1 MQQERPELDIPEIS
15 LTYNRQR
22 QNKFGAAL
30 LHKANAVPV
39 IRSLFPPGELELQ
52 EHMIVLYLNNANH
65 VIGYYKHS
73 KGGITSTLVDIR
85 IILGAALKCLAVKVI
100 IAHNHPSGN
109 IEPSDADYLITK
121 KLNDAL
127 KGMDIELMD
136 SFIITKDGYTSL
148 ANRGSTGLKGIPE
161 KPALTGEAGFVQKI
175 ETDLRALVKHDN
187 PAVKKIAAGFGITSG
202 RHVKELTE
210 LAIVNVA
217 RGYAHNE
224 KAAVHDRYGAIVE
237 LYNTQIN
244 LAYRDSETYL
254 LQQYSTPAP
263 VAFLMGIYCGLDSLV
278 ATGGKMFEPSAGNG
292 ILTIAGRPADCYV
305 NELSESR
312 FANLQTQGFASV
324 TKQDAADPDTFA
336 AHRKTFTAVLTNP
349 PFDTLEHPVKYEGYL
364 IRHLDHLMVLYAL
377 ETMADNGRAA
387 FIIGGHHSYDSLDR
401 LSQGKNRILFN
412 YLYRHYNVE
421 DVLQLDGRQLYTRM
435 GTGFNVRV
443 ILINGRK
450 KTPSGNAPVRDK
462 ERDMVINSF
471 EQLWQ
476 RIQPLLPSPNFKS
489 DTMGYQDKLD
499 AMRKKALEIKK
510 KFGGNA
516 LDGINGKQIFES
528 FSKGEY
534 VRKVEGHDGK
544 VLIHAIKKYR
554 GGVRHLFTE
563 QDGYRDGGSYPEKLV
578 DDMPLLERPFSF
590 KNDMHPSN
598 IFCLLYY
605 TNEFL
610 KYFDRSLET
619 VCETFGL
626 LYQRDEFQ
634 RIFKIAKW
642 ENVEVPEFW
651 DPYDFQQICAALFLE
666 GKNDIARALLFYDK
680 WTDGALSTFSGDMS
694 GHGRTYYMKPN
705 SNGLEGADWQEIM
718 EEYTPKR
725 YMRKAMLGDGRTF
738 IHVIEKKADGSTR
751 QLILTTK
758 GYGNGDSF
766 PEKQLRGLPYK
777 SRPYTLGSATGPN
790 DIYCIMVLLQDYLR
804 GFGRTLYSVFSAAGN
819 PLGPEQYK
827 RLVMIG
833 TWEGT
838 EVPQTWMEPDYN
850 DLCAALRKAGQGEV
864 CAALQKHFSF
874 GLRGHIRR
882 SDNDGS
888 DWELGAIYNP
898 QSKAKGLDKQVP
910 DSMADET
917 HAVLKRVES
926 EVGGDIDDFVRHR
939 LNYPTKEALY
949 ASLSAEQ
956 VDAVALAIY
965 NIEGLGQSLIV
976 GDMTGVGKGRIAAAL
991 IRYGVLQKKRPVFLT
1006 VQANLFSDI
1015 YRDLKAIGSGYL
1027 VPFIFNAPD
1036 TKSDI
1041 KDEDGNVVYSALSK
1055 TEQKAIFDSG
1065 ELPAKYD
1072 YSVATYSQFN
1082 SPLTRFEKPGFLRSI
1097 TPGSIMVLDEAHT
1110 ASGTGNTGQFMQDII
1125 GNAGGVLYL
1134 SATYAKEP
1142 ANMPLYAKKTCMS
1155 EALMSKEGIV
1165 NAFSKGGVALQ
1176 EVVASLIVREG
1187 QMIRRERTY
1196 EGIEVSYTSLTEKAY
1211 EHKTVSDNVTSIM
1224 RDIINFQEKYVKP
1237 VIEDMDSK
1245 MAAGG
1250 QQAVQRSGTE
1260 SGGIDN
1266 KPYYSKIF
1274 QVIHQMLFSIKAA
1287 DVAEAALRHL
1297 REGRKPVI
1305 AFSSTM
1311 ASFVDELTEG
1321 SGENEENGIRI
1332 PLDFS
1337 YVLRKGL
1344 DGVFRYSVVEMEGDT
1359 TGGQLTVDDLSVQ
1372 GRTEYERIM
1381 DKIQRYTSGIT
1392 ISPIDI
1398 LLETIRKA
1406 GYKAVEVTGRSFE
1419 VEMSSDRKTGLVKPR
1434 KRISTFDAFRLFN
1447 DNEVDVLLINQ
1458 SGSTGAS
1465 AHAVPTKKVPP
1476 EQVKQR
1482 VMLILQAEL
1491 DINQEIQKRG
1501 RINRTGQII
1510 KPRYEY
1516 ITSAIPAEQRLMM
1529 MLQEKLK
1536 SLDANTSSN
1545 QKQSSA
1551 MLDVTDFLNKIGNDV
1566 VKEYLLDFPDTNKM
1580 LNDPLKSERDDMAH
1594 FVSGRVAVLPTAMQQ
1609 EFYEEVTQRY
1619 RDTVDYLKQVD
1630 EYDLEMETLDL
1641 QAQTKHRQVL
1651 VMGKGGYS
1659 AFSSNTFLETVN
1671 ANVLRKPM
1679 STAEIENFLSQEDS
1693 TKALADPDMLEA
1705 TIKQQ
1710 IAKEQLEINTD
1721 YDLEVAVLPTK
1732 PKLQKLKA
1740 KGEDDE
1746 HARLY
1751 YEMLDKINTERKNRL
1766 EKISDTYNSRL
1777 AYLKDIFGYFYAG
1790 RQLFYPLSD
1799 GEESGGLTMAIF
1811 LGFQMAK
1818 NSRKPYAP
1826 SSIKLQFALNS
1837 TRRLITLPASK
1848 AKDVRSIIGANIN
1861 DSQMEQDEYMEAWED
1876 ERKRLNTDR
1885 HTRYIVTGNLLQ
1897 GMGTLPGKL
1906 VSYTLKEGGT
1916 AKGIL
1921 LPEYWQPDEAEFFVS
1936 VPLHGAMG
1944 IIISL
1949 VDGKSV
1955 ETLNG
1960 ISIIRQGSDFRLI
1973 VSANRQKAGDIF
1985 TDEELLKLVKG
1996 NNFEK
2001 VSNRM
2006 AAGVEFGNIEKVL
2019 QLLQDKFGAILQVR
2033 KDEVEAISTAHTER
2047 LARKPIAPPAPYKPD
2062 DDYEYRLRLAKMKAK
2077 AIKIKLLLL
2086 KAA

>member
-1 MQQERPELDIPEIS
+1 MPSENSILDIPELTLSYDRSGRPGYGRAIS
-15 LTYNRQR
+15 SSND
-22 QNKFGAAL
+22 AATI
-30 LHKANAVPV
+30 
-39 IRSLFPPGELELQ
+39 IRTIFKDGEIELQ
-52 EHMIVLYLNNANH
+52 EQMLVLYLNQGNT
-65 VIGYYKHS
+65 VIGYYRHS
-73 KGGITSTLVDIR
+73 RGGITQTTIDNRLILAGAIKSISTAI
-85 IILGAALKCLAVKVI
+85 I

-109 IEPSDADYLITK
+109 LKPSESDKIAINSLKQAATLLDI
-121 KLNDAL
+121 KLL
-127 KGMDIELMD
+127 D
-136 SFIITKDGYTSL
+136 SIIITKDGFYSFRDEGL
-148 ANRGSTGLKGIPE
+148 LGLPGVSTAVEEPN
-161 KPALTGEAGFVQKI
+161 GETGFVKKI
-175 ETDLRALVKHDN
+175 EQELAELAKHDN
-187 PAVKKIAAGFGITSG
+187 RSIAKMATAYGIMSG
-202 RHVKELTE
+202 RHIKELTE
-210 LAIVNVA
+210 LAIVNTA
-217 RGYAHNE
+217 RKLSHHPGAS
-224 KAAVHDRYGAIVE
+224 VHERYLSIVE

-244 LAYRDSETYL
+244 LTYRDSETYL

-263 VAFLMGIYCGLDSLV
+263 VAYLMGVYCGIDSLA

-292 ILTIAGRPADCYV
+292 ILTIAGYPDHCYV

-312 FANLQTQGFASV
+312 HANLLKQGFAAV
-324 TKQDAADPDTFA
+324 TQQDAATPATFTVHQKRFA
-336 AHRKTFTAVLTNP
+336 AVLANP
-349 PFDTLEHPVKYEGYL
+349 PFGTLEKPVKYNGYG

-377 ETMADNGRAA
+377 ETMADDGRAA
-387 FIIGGHHSYDSLDR
+387 FIIGGHHSYDRLGR

-412 YLYRHYNVE
+412 YLYHHYQVE
-421 DVLQLDGRQLYTRM
+421 DVLQLDGKQLYTRM

-450 KTPSGNAPVRDK
+450 QKQSGNAPMRDTK
-462 ERDMVINSF
+462 RDTVINSF
-471 EQLWQ
+471 KQLWD
-476 RIQPLLPSPNFKS
+476 RIQPLLPTSNLKS
-489 DTMGYQDKLD
+489 VPMGYQDKLE
-499 AMRKKALEIKK
+499 AMRQKALEMKK
-510 KFGGNA
+510 KFG
-516 LDGINGKQIFES
+516 
-528 FSKGEY
+528 
-534 VRKVEGHDGK
+534 
-544 VLIHAIKKYR
+544 
-554 GGVRHLFTE
+554 
-563 QDGYRDGGSYPEKLV
+563 
-578 DDMPLLERPFSF
+578 
-590 KNDMHPSN
+590 
-598 IFCLLYY
+598 
-605 TNEFL
+605 
-610 KYFDRSLET
+610 
-619 VCETFGL
+619 
-626 LYQRDEFQ
+626 
-634 RIFKIAKW
+634 
-642 ENVEVPEFW
+642 
-651 DPYDFQQICAALFLE
+651 
-666 GKNDIARALLFYDK
+666 
-680 WTDGALSTFSGDMS
+680 ST
-694 GHGRTYYMKPN
+694 
-705 SNGLEGADWQEIM
+705 GLEGADWKEIM
-718 EEYTPKR
+718 EEYTDKR
-725 YMRKAMLGDGRTF
+725 YIRKAMLGDGRTF
-738 IHVIEKKADGSTR
+738 IHVIEKKKGGSTR

-758 GYGNGDSF
+758 NYNSGDSY
-766 PEKQLRGLPYK
+766 PEKQFRGIPYS
-777 SRPYTLGSATGPN
+777 SRPYTLESPTGSN
-790 DIYCIMVLLQDYLR
+790 DLYCIMVLLQDYLR
-804 GFGRTLYSVFSAAGN
+804 GFDRTLYSVFSAAGK
-819 PLGPEQYK
+819 PLGAQQYK

-833 TWEGT
+833 TWEG
-838 EVPQTWMEPDYN
+838 VKIPDHWTQKDY
-850 DLCAALRKAGQGEV
+850 DYLCASLRKAGQPEV
-864 CAALQKHFSF
+864 CTALKKHFSF
-874 GLRGHIRR
+874 AMRDHIRR
-882 SDNDGS
+882 SDNNGT
-888 DWELGAIYNP
+888 DWELGAVYNP
-898 QSKAKGLDKQVP
+898 QSKAKSLDTQVP
-910 DSMADET
+910 DSMSDET
-917 HAVLKRVES
+917 HAVLKKVEV

-939 LNYPTKEALY
+939 LNFPTKEALY
-949 ASLSAEQ
+949 NALSAEQ

-991 IRYGVLQKKRPVFLT
+991 IRYGVLQKMRPVFLT

-1027 VPFIFNAPD
+1027 IPFIFNAPG

-1041 KDEDGNVVYSALSK
+1041 KDEDGNLVYSALSK
-1055 TEQKAIFDSG
+1055 TEQKALFDSG

-1072 YSVATYSQFN
+1072 YAVATYSQFN
-1082 SPLTRFEKPGFLRSI
+1082 SPLTRHEKPDFLRRI

-1110 ASGTGNTGQFMQDII
+1110 ASGTGNTGQFMQDIV
-1125 GNAGGVLYL
+1125 GAAGGVLYL

-1142 ANMPLYAKKTCMS
+1142 ENMPLYARKTCMS

-1165 NAFSKGGVALQ
+1165 KAFSKGGVALQ

-1196 EGIEVSYTSLTEKAY
+1196 EGIEVSYTTLTDKAY
-1211 EHKTVSDNVTSIM
+1211 EHKTVSDNITAIM

-1237 VIEDMDSK
+1237 VIEDMDTK
-1245 MAAGG
+1245 MASGG
-1250 QQAVQRSGTE
+1250 QQVVQRSGTE
-1260 SGGIDN
+1260 NAGIDN

-1274 QVIHQMLFSIKAA
+1274 QVIHQMLFSIKAEA
-1287 DVAEAALRHL
+1287 VANAAIRHL

-1311 ASFVDELTEG
+1311 ASFVDELVEG
-1321 SGENEENGIRI
+1321 SGESEENGMRI

-1344 DGVFRYSVVEMEGDT
+1344 DGLLRYSVVAMEGDT
-1359 TGGQLTVDDLSVQ
+1359 TSEQLTVDDLSVQ
-1372 GRTEYERIM
+1372 GRSEYDRIVA
-1381 DKIQRYTSGIT
+1381 KIDHYTSGIT

-1398 LLETIRKA
+1398 LLEAIRKA
-1406 GYKAVEVTGRSFE
+1406 GFSAIEVTGRSFE
-1419 VEMSSDRKTGLVKPR
+1419 VEISPNRKTGLVKPR

-1465 AHAVPTKKVPP
+1465 AHAVPTKKVAP

-1551 MLDVTDFLNKIGNDV
+1551 MLDVVDFLNKIGNDV
-1566 VKEYLLDFPDTNKM
+1566 VEEYLVDFPETNKM

-1619 RDTVDYLKQVD
+1619 RDAVDYLKQVD

-1641 QAQTKHRQVL
+1641 QAQTKHRQIL

-1679 STAEIENFLSQEDS
+1679 STEEIKNFLDQEDN
-1693 TKALADPDMLEA
+1693 TRALADPAILEA
-1705 TIKQQ
+1705 TINQQ
-1710 IAKEQLEINTD
+1710 IAKEQLEINTN
-1721 YDLEVAVLPTK
+1721 YDLEVAILPTK
-1732 PKLQKLKA
+1732 PKLDKLKA

-1746 HARLY
+1746 YTRLY
-1751 YEMLDKINTERKNRL
+1751 YELLDKINEERNNRL
-1766 EKISDTYNSRL
+1766 QKISDSYNSRL
-1777 AYLKDIFGYFYAG
+1777 AYLKDIFSYFFTG
-1790 RQLFYPLSD
+1790 RQLYYPLND
-1799 GEESGGLTMAIF
+1799 GEESGGLTMAMF
-1811 LGFQMAK
+1811 LGFQMSK

-1848 AKDVRSIIGANIN
+1848 VTEVRSIIGANIN
-1861 DSQMEQDEYMEAWED
+1861 DTQMALEDYLEAWED

-1897 GMGTLPGKL
+1897 GMEAVPGKL
-1906 VSYTLKEGGT
+1906 VSYTLKDGGM

-1921 LPEYWQPDEAEFFVS
+1921 LPEYWIPDETEFFVS

-1985 TDEELLKLVKG
+1985 TDQELLKLVKG

-2006 AAGVEFGNIEKVL
+2006 AAGVEFGSIEKVL
-2019 QLLQDKFGAILQVR
+2019 QLLQDKFGAVLQVR
-2033 KDEVEAISTAHTER
+2033 KDEVDAISTAHTER
-2047 LARKPIAPPAPYKPD
+2047 LARKPITPPTPYKPD
-2062 DDYEYRLRLAKMKAK
+2062 DDYEYKLRLTKVKAK
-2077 AIKIKLLLL
+2077 AFRIKLLLL
-2086 KAA
+2086 KNAA

>member
-1 MQQERPELDIPEIS
+1 MQIIFSNKTIPEIPSMFSGNNDIACGSFPLNKGNAAAAMYALYQHGYLETFEHHTALFLNGNYDILGYFRYVGYQPAYGDS
-15 LTYNRQR
+15 LARSIINQSLKSAAAFVIIARNSHSPNARPNINDETFAQR
-22 QNKFGAAL
+22 LNGHLQQKGMEL
-30 LHKANAVPV
+30 LD
-39 IRSLFPPGELELQ
+39 S
-52 EHMIVLYLNNANH
+52 
-65 VIGYYKHS
+65 
-73 KGGITSTLVDIR
+73 
-85 IILGAALKCLAVKVI
+85 IILGTENHCSLYELGYAGLQGAPANGSSPCAAAFV
-100 IAHNHPSGN
+100 AH
-109 IEPSDADYLITK
+109 IEK
-121 KLNDAL
+121 
-127 KGMDIELMD
+127 EL
-136 SFIITKDGYTSL
+136 T
-148 ANRGSTGLKGIPE
+148 
-161 KPALTGEAGFVQKI
+161 
-175 ETDLRALVKHDN
+175 ALVRHDN
-187 PAVKKIAAGFGITSG
+187 RSIAKIAAEYGITSG
-202 RHVKELTE
+202 RLVKELTE
-210 LAIVNVA
+210 LAIVNTA
-217 RGYAHNE
+217 RKLAHQPGIG
-224 KAAVHDRYGAIVE
+224 VYDRYGHIVE

-244 LAYRDSETYL
+244 LTYRDSETYL

-263 VAFLMGIYCGLDSLV
+263 VAFLMGMYCCIDSLG
-278 ATGGKMFEPSAGNG
+278 AAGGKVFEPSAGNG
-292 ILTIAGRPADCYV
+292 VLTIAADPSNVYV
-305 NELSESR
+305 NEISESR
-312 FANLQTQGFASV
+312 YANLLTQGFAAV
-324 TKQDAADPDTFA
+324 TKQDAADPATFA
-336 AHRKTFTAVLTNP
+336 PHQKRFAAVLTNP
-349 PFDTLEHPVKYEGYL
+349 PFDTLERPAKYNGYL

-377 ETMADNGRAA
+377 ETMVDNGRAA
-387 FIIGGHHSYDSLDR
+387 FIIGGHHSYDSLGR
-401 LSQGKNRILFN
+401 PSRGKNRILFN
-412 YLYRHYNVE
+412 YLYRHYHVE

-450 KTPSGNAPVRDK
+450 KTPSGNAPVQDK
-462 ERDMVINSF
+462 ERDTVIHSF
-471 EQLWQ
+471 GQLWE
-476 RIQPLLPSPNFKS
+476 RIQPLLPPANSKT
-489 DTMGYQDKLD
+489 DTMGYQDKLE
-499 AMRKKALEIKK
+499 AMRKRALEIKK
-510 KFGGNA
+510 KFGG
-516 LDGINGKQIFES
+516 K
-528 FSKGEY
+528 
-534 VRKVEGHDGK
+534 
-544 VLIHAIKKYR
+544 
-554 GGVRHLFTE
+554 
-563 QDGYRDGGSYPEKLV
+563 
-578 DDMPLLERPFSF
+578 
-590 KNDMHPSN
+590 
-598 IFCLLYY
+598 
-605 TNEFL
+605 
-610 KYFDRSLET
+610 
-619 VCETFGL
+619 
-626 LYQRDEFQ
+626 
-634 RIFKIAKW
+634 
-642 ENVEVPEFW
+642 
-651 DPYDFQQICAALFLE
+651 
-666 GKNDIARALLFYDK
+666 
-680 WTDGALSTFSGDMS
+680 
-694 GHGRTYYMKPN
+694 
-705 SNGLEGADWQEIM
+705 GLEGADWKEIM
-718 EEYTPKR
+718 EEYTPER

-738 IHVIEKKADGSTR
+738 IHVIEKKGSNGTR

-766 PEKQLRGLPYK
+766 PEKQFRGIPCNG
-777 SRPYTLGSATGPN
+777 RPYTLGSATGPS

-819 PLGPEQYK
+819 PLGPDRYK

-838 EVPQTWMEPDYN
+838 EVPQTWLEHDYN
-850 DLCAALRKAGQGEV
+850 NLCAALRKAGQTEV

-882 SDNDGS
+882 SDNGGV

-898 QSKAKGLDKQVP
+898 QSKAKGLDTQVP

-917 HAVLKRVES
+917 HAVLKRVEG
-926 EVGGDIDDFVRHR
+926 EVGGDMDEFVRHR
-939 LNYPTKEALY
+939 LNYPTKDALY

-1055 TEQKAIFDSG
+1055 TEQKAIFESG
-1065 ELPAKYD
+1065 GLPAKYD
-1072 YSVATYSQFN
+1072 YAVATYSQFN

-1125 GNAGGVLYL
+1125 GGAGGVLYL

-1196 EGIEVSYTSLTEKAY
+1196 EGIEVNYTTLTEKAY

-1237 VIEDMDSK
+1237 VIEDMDTK

-1311 ASFVDELTEG
+1311 ASFVDELIEG
-1321 SGENEENGIRI
+1321 SGEHEENGIRI

-1398 LLETIRKA
+1398 LLEAIRKA
-1406 GYKAVEVTGRSFE
+1406 GYRAVEVTGRSFE
-1419 VEMSSDRKTGLVKPR
+1419 VEMSPDRKTGLVKPR

-1465 AHAVPTKKVPP
+1465 AHAVPTKKVPAG
-1476 EQVKQR
+1476 QVKQR

-1551 MLDVTDFLNKIGNDV
+1551 MLDVTDFLNKIGDDV
-1566 VKEYLLDFPDTNKM
+1566 VKEYLMDFPDTNKM

-1609 EFYEEVTQRY
+1609 EFYEEVAQRY

-1641 QAQTKHRQVL
+1641 QAQAKHRQIL
-1651 VMGKGGYS
+1651 IMGKGGYS

-1693 TKALADPDMLEA
+1693 TKALADPAILEA
-1705 TIKQQ
+1705 TINQQ

-1732 PKLQKLKA
+1732 AKLQKLKA
-1740 KGEDDE
+1740 KGADEE

-1751 YEMLDKINTERKNRL
+1751 YEMLDKINVERNNRL

-1861 DSQMEQDEYMEAWED
+1861 DSQMAQDEYMEAWED

-1897 GMGTLPGKL
+1897 GMGSLPGKL
-1906 VSYTLKEGGT
+1906 VSYTLKDGGT
-1916 AKGIL
+1916 AKGVL
-1921 LPEYWQPDEAEFFVS
+1921 MPEYWIPDETEFFVS

-1960 ISIIRQGSDFRLI
+1960 ISIIRQGGDFRLI
-1973 VSANRQKAGDIF
+1973 VSANRQKAGNIF

-2033 KDEVEAISTAHTER
+2033 KDEVEAISTANTER
-2047 LARKPIAPPAPYKPD
+2047 LARKPIAPPVPYKPD
-2062 DDYEYRLRLAKMKAK
+2062 DDYEYRLRLAKVKAK